1 MEVLASVMPVVI
13 DVLIAILLIVLIILT
28 IKVIGVVD
36 DARVLLDDIIEKVN
50 SLNGIFSVINKID
63 AGVNGIAKNVIKL
76 FQKVSSKFAGRKQ
89 DDDVSDEEE
98 ELENILKGRE

>member
-13 DVLIAILLIVLIILT
+13 DVLIAILLIVLIILI

-63 AGVNGIAKNVIKL
+63 AGVNGIAKNVFKL
-76 FQKVSSKFAGRKQ
+76 FQKVTSRFTGKKQ
-89 DDDVSDEEE
+89 DDDLSDEEE